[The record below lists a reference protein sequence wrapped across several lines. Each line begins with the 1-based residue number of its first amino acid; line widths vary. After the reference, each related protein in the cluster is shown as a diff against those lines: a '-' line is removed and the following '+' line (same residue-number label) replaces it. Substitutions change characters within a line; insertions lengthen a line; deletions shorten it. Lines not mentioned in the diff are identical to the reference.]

1 MELSCTD
8 LSLHKIVKKMNQE
21 KTAQIIEDHEVG
33 KLSYRKLSKKHGL
46 SKTMIFNMLKENQKK
61 EEVVKELEPVAILEE
76 ISSMDEKAVRE
87 ELRKI
92 RLENELLKIVID
104 ITSQELGVDLLK
116 KAGTRQSQ

>member
-1 MELSCTD
+1 
-8 LSLHKIVKKMNQE
+8 MNQE